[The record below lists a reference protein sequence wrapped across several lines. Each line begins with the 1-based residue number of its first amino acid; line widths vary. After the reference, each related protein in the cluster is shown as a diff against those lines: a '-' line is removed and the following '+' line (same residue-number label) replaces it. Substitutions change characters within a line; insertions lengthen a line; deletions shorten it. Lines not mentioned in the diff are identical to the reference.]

1 MEKLFLGCHVSMS
14 SPDFYVGSVKDALS
28 YGANTFM
35 FYTGAPQNSYRLPLE
50 RLRIEEGRTLI
61 KQAGID
67 ESKILVHA
75 PYIINIAN
83 KENINL
89 YNISKENIINELN
102 RVQAFGLSIL
112 VLHPGSHVGT
122 GVENGLSSLVEALDD
137 IFSRD
142 GTNVKIALETMAGK
156 GSEMGSKFDEIG
168 YILKHVKNPER
179 LGVCFDTCHVNDEG
193 LDIKNI
199 DEILDE
205 FDNAI
210 GLDKLLCLHINDSKN
225 VQGSHK
231 DRHENIGYGEIGFDT
246 LSSYVHHPKLDGI
259 PKILETPYFDGK
271 APYKTEIKMLREN
284 KFIPNWRD

>member
-50 RLRIEEGRTLI
+50 RLRIEEGRALI
-61 KQAGID
+61 KQASID
-67 ESKILVHA
+67 ESKIIVHA

-156 GSEMGSKFDEIG
+156 GSEMGSKFEEIG

-199 DEILDE
+199 DEILNG
-205 FDNAI
+205 FDKAI

-259 PKILETPYFDGK
+259 PKILETPYFDGN

-284 KFIPNWRD
+284 KYIPNWRN

>member
-67 ESKILVHA
+67 ESKIIVHA

>member
-14 SPDFYVGSVKDALS
+14 SPEFYVGSVKDALS

-50 RLRIEEGRTLI
+50 RLKIEEGRALL
-61 KQAGID
+61 KQAGVD
-67 ESKILVHA
+67 ESKIIVHA

-83 KENINL
+83 KQNINL
-89 YNISKENIINELN
+89 YSISKENIITELK
-102 RVQAFGLSIL
+102 RVQAFGLLIL

-122 GVENGLSSLVEALDD
+122 GIENGLSSLIEALDD

-156 GSEMGSKFDEIG
+156 GSEMGSNFEEIG
-168 YILKHVKNPER
+168 YILRHVKNPER

-193 LDIKNI
+193 LDIKNV
-199 DEILDE
+199 DEVLNE
-205 FDNAI
+205 FDKAI

-225 VQGSHK
+225 IQGSHK

-246 LSSYVHHPKLDGI
+246 LSRYVHHPKLDGI
-259 PKILETPYFDGK
+259 PKILETPYFDGN